1 MLAIQVDSVAVRR
14 DAGGYGPAR
23 SAGGVSLVGACASL
37 VALLL
42 ATGLLGVLPDAGPR
56 RWALVHALV
65 AAVGGATALIA
76 LIQLALR
83 LDPGTLVL
91 PLGLP
96 GQGMALRLDSL
107 AAVFLLIVGSG
118 TAAAG
123 IAAIDQ
129 GRGGERPH
137 RVLPFLPW
145 FAAAMTLVPLADD
158 AFTFLLAWE
167 SMSLASWA
175 LVVARPREAENA
187 RAGHLYV
194 VMAALGTALLLF
206 AFGLLVGAAGSYGFA
221 AIRAAEVA
229 PFTAG
234 LVFVLVL
241 LGTGSKAGLVPL
253 HAWLPLA
260 HPAAPSHVSALMSGV
275 MTKLAL
281 YAALRVLLD
290 LLGIPEW
297 WWGAVL
303 MLVGAGSA
311 VLGLLYALLE
321 TELKRVLAYSTVENL
336 GIAFIG
342 LGLALAFAADGQ
354 RAATALALS
363 ALLLHAVNH
372 ALMKGLLF
380 LGAGAVLHGT
390 GTGALDRLGGLIRVM
405 PRTAAL
411 MLLGSAAISALPP
424 LNGFAAE
431 WLLFQAVLSGP
442 ELGPAFLKFLIPVIG
457 ALLAL
462 AAALAA
468 ACFVRAYGVAFLG
481 RPRSPEAVRAHE
493 ADRWWQGA
501 MGGLGLACVLIGV
514 LPGPM
519 LDLLAPAVEQLGAA
533 RLPVQSTQPWLTL
546 VPLDSARSSYNGLV
560 ILSFLVISGTLTA
573 WVVRRLAS
581 HRLRRAPAWDC
592 GFPVATPASQY
603 AAGSFAQPLRRMFA
617 TVLFRAREQVDMP
630 GPGELRPARHEA
642 FVTDLPWEL
651 LYRPVGQL
659 VLWSADQLNAL
670 QFLTVR
676 RYLTMVFGALIAL
689 LVIVAAWR

>member
-1 MLAIQVDSVAVRR
+1 M
-14 DAGGYGPAR
+14 
-23 SAGGVSLVGACASL
+23 SLLGFGACL
-37 VALLL
+37 VPFLL
-42 ATGLLGVLPDAGPR
+42 ATGLLGVLPGADR
-56 RWALVHALV
+56 RLWALVHALV
-65 AAVGGATALIA
+65 ALAGGTATLIGLA
-76 LIQLALR
+76 QLALR
-83 LDPGTLVL
+83 LGPDTLVL

-96 GQGMALRLDSL
+96 GQGMALRLDAL
-107 AAVFLLIVGSG
+107 AAVFLLIVGTG

-123 IAAIDQ
+123 VAAIGQ

-175 LVVARPREAENA
+175 LVVARPRQAENA

-206 AFGLLVGAAGSYGFA
+206 AFGLLAGAAGSYGFA

-229 PFTAG
+229 PLTAG

-275 MTKLAL
+275 MTKLAV

-290 LLGIPEW
+290 LLGTPAW

-303 MLVGAGSA
+303 MLIGAGSA

-321 TELKRVLAYSTVENL
+321 TELKRLLAYSTVENL
-336 GIAFIG
+336 GIAFVG

-363 ALLLHAVNH
+363 ALLLHALNH

-390 GTGALDRLGGLIRVM
+390 GTGVLDRLGGLIRVM

-442 ELGPAFLKFLIPVIG
+442 ELGPAFLKFLIPAIG

-468 ACFVRAYGVAFLG
+468 ACFVRAYGVVFLG
-481 RPRSPEAVRAHE
+481 RPRSPEAAQAHD
-493 ADRWWQGA
+493 ADRWELA
-501 MGGLGLACVLIGV
+501 ALAGLGLACVLIGV
-514 LPGPM
+514 LPGPV
-519 LDLLAPAVEQLGAA
+519 LDLLAPAIDQLATA

-560 ILSFLVISGTLTA
+560 VLAFLLISGTLTV
-573 WVVRRLAS
+573 WVVHRFGS

-592 GFPVATPASQY
+592 GFPVPTPATQY
-603 AAGSFAQPLRRMFA
+603 TAGSFAQPLRRVFA
-617 TVLFRAREQVDMP
+617 TVPFRAQERVDMP
-630 GPGELRPARHEA
+630 GPGELRPARHQLQ
-642 FVTDLPWEL
+642 VTDVPWAL
-651 LYRPVGQL
+651 LYRPAGQL
-659 VLWSADQLNAL
+659 VLWSADRLNAL

-676 RYLTMVFGALIAL
+676 RYLTLVFAALIAL
-689 LVIVAAWR
+689 LVLVAAWR

>member
-1 MLAIQVDSVAVRR
+1 
-14 DAGGYGPAR
+14 
-23 SAGGVSLVGACASL
+23 VSLVANQSL
-37 VALLL
+37 VVPCLL
-42 ATGLLGVLPDAGPR
+42 ATGVLGALPAAGPR

-65 AAVGGATALIA
+65 AGAGAITALIA
-76 LIQLALR
+76 FVQLALR
-83 LDPGTLVL
+83 LEPSTLAL

-96 GQGMALRLDSL
+96 GQGMALRLDAL
-107 AAVFLLIVGSG
+107 AAVFLLIVGTG
-118 TAAAG
+118 TLAAG
-123 IAAIDQ
+123 IAAI
-129 GRGGERPH
+129 GHGPGNEPPA

-167 SMSLASWA
+167 GMSLASWA
-175 LVVARPREAENA
+175 LVVARPRDPENA
-187 RAGHLYV
+187 RAGHLYL

-206 AFGLLVGAAGSYGFA
+206 AFGLLAGAAGSYRFA
-221 AIRAAEVA
+221 AIQAAEVA

-275 MTKLAL
+275 MTKLAV
-281 YAALRVLLD
+281 YAALRILLD
-290 LLGIPEW
+290 LVGTPDW

-311 VLGLLYALLE
+311 ILGLLYALLE
-321 TELKRVLAYSTVENL
+321 PELKRLLAYSTVENL
-336 GIAFIG
+336 GIAFVG

-354 RAATALALS
+354 RHASALALS

-411 MLLGSAAISALPP
+411 MLLASAAISALPP

-442 ELGPAFLKFLIPVIG
+442 ELGPAFLKFLIPAIG
-457 ALLAL
+457 AMLAL

-481 RPRSPEAVRAHE
+481 RPRSPEAANAHE
-493 ADRWWQGA
+493 TDRWSQAA
-501 MGGLGLACVLIGV
+501 MAGLGVGCVLIGV

-519 LDLLAPAVEQLGAA
+519 LDLLAPAVAQLATA
-533 RLPVQSTQPWLTL
+533 RLPVQSTQAWLTL
-546 VPLDSARSSYNGLV
+546 VPLDDARSSYNGLV
-560 ILSFLVISGTLTA
+560 ILAFLVISGTLTA
-573 WVVRRLAS
+573 WAVHRFGS

-592 GFPVATPASQY
+592 GFPVPTPITQY
-603 AAGSFAQPLRRMFA
+603 GAASFAQPLRRVFA
-617 TVLFRAREQVDMP
+617 TVLFRARERVDMP
-630 GPGELRPARHEA
+630 GPGELRAARHEA
-642 FVTDLPWEL
+642 LVVDVPWEL
-651 LYRPVGQL
+651 LYRPVGRL
-659 VLWSADQLNAL
+659 VLWSADRLNAL

-676 RYLTMVFGALIAL
+676 RYLTLVFGALIVL
-689 LVIVAAWR
+689 LVLVAAWR